1 MEKLRHKTEIRS
13 DAVEV
18 EEDRKKRNKNI
29 SHQTEKKKKKKRQM
43 KVSLIFTLGNNLNAS
58 DFRL

>member
-29 SHQTEKKKKKKRQM
+29 SHQTEKKKKKRQM

>member
-29 SHQTEKKKKKKRQM
+29 SHQTEKKKKKKTNEGF
-43 KVSLIFTLGNNLNAS
+43 LNLYL
-58 DFRL
+58 RE